1 MSMNAAP
8 ARMPAGPKLQLEV
21 TEAITNAFFEELA
34 DVGYGRLSIDAVA
47 RRAGVGKAAI
57 YRRGEFQHHLTPA
70 PSSEGAGAV
79 KEKCQRHTTFYHHMK
94 KHNHGH
100 AA

>member
-1 MSMNAAP
+1 MNAAP
-8 ARMPAGPKLQLEV
+8 VRIPAGPKLQVEV

-57 YRRGEFQHHLTPA
+57 GDGS
-70 PSSEGAGAV
+70 PSSTSPS
-79 KEKCQRHTTFYHHMK
+79 R
-94 KHNHGH
+94 
-100 AA
+100 